1 MYDNIVDNDVHDRRH
16 RRVSITER
24 KAVVDLLLLPRLES
38 SRKQRQKV
46 SRHSIFSRSD
56 KLSEIGERSSWKSK
70 KIVNSPISTLGC
82 DLGRRKVKYIAFLNK
97 GCERLMDLLESENN
111 DIDGEIFAN
120 VLLPPN
126 DNTCQRCK
134 LYLSSALSMYPRQHS
149 LSRRYE
155 KQRKKKLKKLMTD
168 ESSIINTNYLT
179 NETNGYVRRDLDL
192 PRVATID
199 FKDRAEEGR
208 KLRNRIQTA
217 SPTLCWPQHL
227 LDKLCLCMDNEKVC
241 KGEQAMF
248 SFVKR

>member
-16 RRVSITER
+16 RRASIAER
-24 KAVVDLLLLPRLES
+24 KAAVDLLLLPRLES
-38 SRKQRQKV
+38 REQRQKT
-46 SRHSIFSRSD
+46 SRESILSGSD
-56 KLSEIGERSSWKSK
+56 TLSEISERSSWKSK
-70 KIVNSPISTLGC
+70 KLVNSPISTVGC
-82 DLGRRKVKYIAFLNK
+82 NLGRRKVKYIAFLNK
-97 GCERLMDLLESENN
+97 ECDRLMDLLESENN
-111 DIDGEIFAN
+111 GIDSEMFAN

-168 ESSIINTNYLT
+168 GLSMINNHYLT
-179 NETNGYVRRDLDL
+179 SETSGYNRRDFNL

-199 FKDRAEEGR
+199 FKNRAEEGR

-217 SPTLCWPQHL
+217 TPTLCWPQHL
-227 LDKLCLCMDNEKVC
+227 LDKLCLCMDNERVC
-241 KGEQAMF
+241 KGGQAMF
-248 SFVKR
+248 NFVKR